1 MTGMQS
7 RWHTGFLAMR
17 GLEGEVCD
25 RASDCVGIVAQM
37 GGQEQIDA
45 SEVWRITMQPLHGL
59 YMHCQPRVPAQG
71 NSVVV

>member
-7 RWHTGFLAMR
+7 RWHTGILAMR
-17 GLEGEVCD
+17 GLEGEVYD
-25 RASDCVGIVAQM
+25 RAGDCAEIVAQM

-59 YMHCQPRVPAQG
+59 YMHCQPRVPAQS
-71 NSVVV
+71 NTVAV